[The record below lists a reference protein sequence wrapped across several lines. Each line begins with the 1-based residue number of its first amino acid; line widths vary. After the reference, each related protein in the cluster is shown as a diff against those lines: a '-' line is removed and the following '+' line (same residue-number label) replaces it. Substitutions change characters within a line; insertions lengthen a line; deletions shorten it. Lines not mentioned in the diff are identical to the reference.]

1 MARIRT
7 IKPEF
12 WSDEHVVELT
22 AFARLL
28 FIGLWNFV
36 DDFGRVAFSPIRL
49 KLQIFPADDLD
60 VLALFAELEGGG
72 LVTVYTLE
80 GQRILQ
86 VDGFRKHQKIDKRL
100 PSRFPAPP
108 GSDDFHQFSPNHS
121 DSLQHPPSIRDSLQ
135 FPPNHSCGK
144 DQGKDQGMDQGMEV
158 KASVA
163 SETGDA
169 RAASKSSDCPHQKI
183 IALYHEILPMCPRI
197 REWTAARAAQLRARW
212 NEDPTRQNLDYW
224 RRYFEYV
231 KSCPFLVGV
240 QPDPKRRP
248 FFADLEWLTKAV
260 NFTKVREAKYE
271 N

>member
-12 WSDEHVVELT
+12 WCDERVVELS

-36 DDFGRVAFSPIRL
+36 DDCGRIEFSPVRL
-49 KLQIFPADDLD
+49 KLQIFPADNVD
-60 VLALFAELEGGG
+60 VLALFAELEGTG
-72 LVTVYTLE
+72 LVTVYTVD
-80 GQRILQ
+80 GRRFLQ

-108 GSDDFHQFSPNHS
+108 GCTDSPEFSPNHS
-121 DSLQHPPSIRDSLQ
+121 NPPQRPPSITDS
-135 FPPNHSCGK
+135 PVVTPNHGCGR
-144 DQGKDQGMDQGMEV
+144 DQGRDQGTDQGMEV
-158 KASVA
+158 KANIA
-163 SETGDA
+163 SETDDA
-169 RAASKSSDCPHQKI
+169 RATSKPPDCPHQQI
-183 IALYHEILPMCPRI
+183 IALYHEVLPMCPKVRD
-197 REWTAARAAQLRARW
+197 WTTARATQLRARW

-231 KSCPFLVGV
+231 KTCPFLVGV

-248 FFADLEWLTKAV
+248 FFADLEWLTKAA